1 MNARMEQPPLLDRAL
16 ARVRTAAKAG
26 EFLRLREEVTAAFAA
41 EGQARSLRFV
51 RAVMATIVQDKVA
64 WETRRVRR
72 GRSTVVEYRPAGLIA
87 SESPALPSALVTVRD
102 AGAAARKRRQRAVA
116 QAEGRRELTVTVSDD
131 TLRALQ
137 EIARLGCGTVKGDA
151 GMILR
156 RAVAGAL
163 AEVRGLAAAATAAHA
178 QAVPYLAFA
187 PYLRTPGSTLRVGD
201 RAFTFEE
208 WARIEAA
215 MGAVFGAFDRLRWP
229 KARRAQFMA
238 LHHPTKQQATKT
250 QVTKKHDASN
260 NVAK

>member
-51 RAVMATIVQDKVA
+51 RAVMASIVQDKA
-64 WETRRVRR
+64 TWETRRVRR

-87 SESPALPSALVTVRD
+87 SESPALPSALTVTVRD

-178 QAVPYLAFA
+178 QALPYLAFA

-208 WARIEAA
+208 WTRIEAA

-238 LHHPTKQQATKT
+238 LHHPTKQQATK
-250 QVTKKHDASN
+250 KHDASN
-260 NVAK
+260 NDAK